1 MSSYPDVS
9 DRSVSQNGSTAY
21 IGQPISRVDGPLKV
35 TGTARYSAEFP
46 LDHLAYAVVV
56 QSTIAKGR
64 IKAIDTSAAEAAPGF
79 LGILT
84 YLNTPKFGELPEY
97 IQPLDPTFAAQS
109 HLPLQDDRIDHQ
121 GQHIAVVIADT
132 FERATH
138 AAKLVRVEYEEEP
151 AITTFEAA
159 LEQNGATTPH
169 PLSSCLPKA
178 FRPLRDSAS
187 DSATFAPHDIIG
199 EGPDY
204 SRGDVEQ
211 GFAEAEVVLDLT
223 YTTPVHHHNSM
234 ELHSTTAAWQGDRLL
249 VHDSSNAVFGC
260 QNVLATALK
269 IPITNVRV
277 VAPFVGGSFGCKGR
291 VWPHVILAAVAAK
304 QVRRPVKLTLTRQQT
319 FFSNGHR
326 PEMVQYFKVGA
337 KRDGTLTAIQHNTL
351 EETWQHENYAEPTGA
366 MSRMMYACPNFS
378 MQHRVVKINAP
389 KANMM
394 HVPGE
399 GIGSLALESGIDEL
413 AYELGL
419 DPIELRLRNYTDV
432 DPTDGRPFTSKH
444 LRECYQAGADAF
456 GWHNRNPQLR
466 SMSDRDGLLIGYG
479 MASAEYPCFYRQP
492 ASAKAQIFADGSAL
506 IQSGIADVG
515 TGTYTVMTQV
525 AADELSLPIEKV
537 RFELGDTDLPHA
549 PQQVASLGVNSVAPA
564 VKAACIALRSK
575 LIGMAVS
582 HQASPLYGQ
591 TEEAIVARDG
601 GLYLRDH
608 LSVGQTYQDILAQ
621 GGSEFARLALVD
633 ARASA
638 APNENVMK
646 YSMYSFGAMFAE
658 VRVDEELGE
667 WRVARVVSAIAC
679 GRILNPKTARNQLC
693 GGIIW
698 GIGHTLSEGT
708 YTDPQTGRYINTNLL
723 EYQIADHFD
732 IPDIQVIFID
742 EDDPLVNETGTK
754 SVGEIAQVGVI
765 AAIANAIHH
774 ATGKRIRDLPITLD
788 KLL

>member
-1 MSSYPDVS
+1 MSTIN
-9 DRSVSQNGSTAY
+9 QNH
-21 IGQPISRVDGPLKV
+21 IGKPISRVDGPLKV
-35 TGTARYSAEFP
+35 SGAARYSAEFSME
-46 LDHLAYAVVV
+46 HLAYGVLVK
-56 QSTIAKGR
+56 STIAKGR
-64 IKAIDTSAAEAAPGF
+64 IKNIDTSAAEAAPGF

-84 YLNTPKFGELPEY
+84 HLNTPKFGELPEY

-109 HLPLQDDRIDHQ
+109 HLPMQDDRIDHQ

-138 AAKLVRVEYEEEP
+138 AAALVQVEYEEEP

-159 LEQNGATTPH
+159 LAQDEGTTPH

-178 FRPLRDSAS
+178 FRPLS
-187 DSATFAPHDIIG
+187 DKFAPHDIIG

-204 SRGDVEQ
+204 SRGDVSK
-211 GFAEAEVVLDLT
+211 GFSEADVVLDLT
-223 YTTPVHHHNSM
+223 YTSPVHHHNCM
-234 ELHSTTAAWQGDRLL
+234 ELHSTTAAWEGDRLL

-260 QNVLATALK
+260 QNVLATTLK
-269 IPITNVRV
+269 IPISNVRV
-277 VAPFVGGSFGCKGR
+277 IAPFVGGSFGCKGR

-304 QVRRPVKLTLTRQQT
+304 HVRRPVKLTLTRQQT

-326 PEMVQYFKVGA
+326 PAMVQQFKIGA
-337 KRDGTLTAIQHNTL
+337 KRDGKLTAIQHDTV

-399 GIGSLALESGIDEL
+399 GIGSFATESGMDEL

-419 DPIELRLRNYTDV
+419 DPIELRLRNYTEV

-444 LRECYQAGADAF
+444 LKECYQAGAEAF
-456 GWHNRNPQLR
+456 GWHQRNPQIG
-466 SMSDRDGLLIGYG
+466 SMRDKDGLLIGYG

-506 IQSGIADVG
+506 VQSGIADVG

-525 AADELSLPIEKV
+525 AAEELGLPLERV

-564 VKAACIALRSK
+564 VKAACTALRSK
-575 LIGMAVS
+575 LIGMATS
-582 HQASPLYGQ
+582 HEQSPLYGRK
-591 TEEAIVARDG
+591 EEEIIARDG
-601 GLYLRDH
+601 LYLKDDP
-608 LSVGQTYQDILAQ
+608 SVGQTYKEILAQ
-621 GGSEFARLALVD
+621 GGSEFARLAVVE
-633 ARASA
+633 ARAAA
-638 APNENVMK
+638 APGENVMK

-658 VRVDEELGE
+658 VKVDEELGE
-667 WRVARVVSAIAC
+667 FRVSRFVSAVAC
-679 GRILNPKTARNQLC
+679 GRILNPKTARNQMY

-708 YTDPQTGRYINTNLL
+708 FTDPQTGRYINTNLL
-723 EYQIADHFD
+723 EYQIADHYD
-732 IPDIQVIFID
+732 IPDIKVIFID
-742 EDDPLVNETGTK
+742 EDDSLVNETGTK
-754 SVGEIAQVGVI
+754 SVGEIAKVGVTG
-765 AAIANAIHH
+765 AIANAIYH
-774 ATGKRIRDLPITLD
+774 ATGKRIRSLPITLD
-788 KLL
+788 KLM